1 MWPSIHPMNLHAQ
14 SEIGSGSLLGM
25 HGFPSEF
32 MTKLQSGEM
41 FNPIDMS
48 QASIAAPSADASEE
62 VAAEPVQE
70 AFDVVL
76 RGFKKEA
83 KLKII
88 KEIKGFCDLGLK
100 EAKELV
106 EKAADE
112 PVYLFKKVDKEPK
125 QEMVDKLKELGAE
138 IDFE

>member
-1 MWPSIHPMNLHAQ
+1 MLKTKPNEINFEAPEFTMRSGKMWPSIHPANLYAQ

-32 MTKLQSGEM
+32 MNKLQSGEM

-48 QASIAAPSADASEE
+48 AATIAAPSGDVVEE
-62 VAAEPVQE
+62 EAAEPEKE

-88 KEIKGFCDLGLK
+88 KE
-100 EAKELV
+100 V
-106 EKAADE
+106 KA
-112 PVYLFKKVDKEPK
+112 Y
-125 QEMVDKLKELGAE
+125 
-138 IDFE
+138 